1 MKSLHRLRRRPAQ
14 AGLTLI
20 ELMVSLVVGMI
31 LTIAMLA
38 VLAQSEG
45 RKRTTNSTND
55 ASMSGLYAMSVIDR
69 AVRSAGGGFSA
80 IRGDA
85 LGCSLKVARSRTS
98 SSGTTSTQVLPAT
111 SALPTPFGSVNP
123 GTTGQFRLAP
133 VLILPNQSTATI
145 SGRTSDVLLV
155 MTGSGVRGDAP
166 LPTTAVPTNTSLP
179 VLNAFGV
186 RPGDMLLVVNKKM
199 AGQPCL
205 VQQAGTTYTASAVPI
220 DLSGATYS
228 SSSINSVALTSYPQ
242 PSWVVNLGSQPQ
254 FTLLGVGNNNTLFGY
269 DLLQL
274 ASPAGN
280 EAYEIADGI
289 FELKALY
296 AIGTDAD
303 GDGKFETTEWASP
316 ENTNYNLAAMN
327 ADPSL
332 MGRIAA
338 IRVGLILRTSLPDRP
353 ERDPGQTQTTV
364 TTGNLTLF
372 SGTTDAAGNALTYT
386 RTLTDAERRYRYRT
400 VEMTIP
406 VRNNL

>member
-55 ASMSGLYAMSVIDR
+55 ASLSGLYAMSVIDR
-69 AVRSAGGGFSA
+69 AVRSAGGGFNA

-85 LGCSLKVARSRTS
+85 HGCSLKAARS
-98 SSGTTSTQVLPAT
+98 GAQVLPAT
-111 SALPTPFGSVNP
+111 SAFPAPFSSVNP
-123 GTTGQFRLAP
+123 GPKGTTGQFRLAP

-145 SGRTSDVLLV
+145 SGQTSDVLLV

-166 LPTTAVPTNTSLP
+166 LPTTAVATDTSLP

-186 RPGDMLLVVNKKM
+186 RPGDMLLVVNKKI

-205 VQQAGTTYTASAVPI
+205 VQQAAAAYTAGAVPI

-228 SSSINSVALTSYPQ
+228 SANIDSVALSSYPQ
-242 PSWVVNLGSQPQ
+242 SSWVVNLGTQPQ
-254 FTLLGVGNNNTLFGY
+254 FTLLGVGDNNTLFGY
-269 DLLQL
+269 DLLRL
-274 ASPAGN
+274 SGADPDA
-280 EAYEIADGI
+280 AYEIADGI

-296 AIGTDAD
+296 AIGTDTN
-303 GDGKFETTEWASP
+303 GDGKFDKTEWASP
-316 ENTNYNLAAMN
+316 NDKSYDLAAMN

-353 ERDPGQTQTTV
+353 ERDPGQTQTTAV

-372 SGTTDAAGNALTYT
+372 SGTTDAAGNDLTYT
-386 RTLTDAERRYRYRT
+386 RKLTDAEKVYRYRT

>member
-1 MKSLHRLRRRPAQ
+1 MKRLHRLRRRPAQ

-31 LTIAMLA
+31 LSIAVLA

-80 IRGDA
+80 IQSDA
-85 LGCSLKVARSRTS
+85 HGCSLKVARSSTS
-98 SSGTTSTQVLPAT
+98 SSGATSSTQVLPAT
-111 SALPTPFGSVNP
+111 SALPAPFGSVNP
-123 GTTGQFRLAP
+123 GATGTTRHFRLAP
-133 VLILPNQSTATI
+133 VLILPSQSTATI
-145 SGRTSDVLLV
+145 SGQGSDVLLV

-166 LPTTAVPTNTSLP
+166 LPTTAVPTDTSLP

-186 RPGDMLLVVNKKM
+186 RPGDMLLVINKKI

-205 VQQAGTTYTASAVPI
+205 VQQAGPAYTAGAMPI
-220 DLSGATYS
+220 ALNGATYS
-228 SSSINSVALTSYPQ
+228 SATIDSVALTSYPQ
-242 PSWVVNLGSQPQ
+242 SSWVVNLGPQPQ
-254 FTLLGVGNNNTLFGY
+254 FTLLGVGDNNTLFGY

-274 ASPAGN
+274 SGDN
-280 EAYEIADGI
+280 QAYEIADGI

-296 AIGTDAD
+296 AIGTDTN
-303 GDGKFETTEWASP
+303 GDGKFETTEWVSP
-316 ENTNYNLAAMN
+316 NNTDYNLAAMN

-338 IRVGLILRTSLPDRP
+338 IRVGLILRTSLP
-353 ERDPGQTQTTV
+353 EKDPV
-364 TTGNLTLF
+364 TTGPLTLF
-372 SGTTDAAGNALTYT
+372 SDAANAAGTALTYT
-386 RTLTDAERRYRYRT
+386 RTLTNAEKIYRYRT